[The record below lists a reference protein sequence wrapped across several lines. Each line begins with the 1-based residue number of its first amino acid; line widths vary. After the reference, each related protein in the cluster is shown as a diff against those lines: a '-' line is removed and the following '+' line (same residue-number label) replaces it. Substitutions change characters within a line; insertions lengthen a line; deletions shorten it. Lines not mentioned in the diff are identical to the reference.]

1 MMPPFPAPRSTMR
14 KLTLLCLSTVAVFLL
29 ATATLVLAGLHDRLA
44 PADVIVVPG
53 NTIAPDGRPSP
64 RLQARLDAALAQFVA
79 GRAPRI
85 VVSGA
90 TGKEGFDEAA
100 SMARYLRSRGVP
112 AGAIIEDNQGWTTDA
127 TARNTAAL
135 MRKHGWKTAMVAT
148 QYFHVPRFQLAL
160 ERAGITVSGH
170 VHAAYFEWRDLYSAP
185 RETVG
190 YAVYYLK
197 PQP

>member
-1 MMPPFPAPRSTMR
+1 MR
-14 KLTLLCLSTVAVFLL
+14 KLSLLCLSTVAVFLL
-29 ATATLVLAGLHDRLA
+29 ATAALVLAGLHDRLA

-64 RLQARLDAALAQFVA
+64 RLQARLDAALAQFTA

-90 TGKEGFDEAA
+90 TGKEGYDEAA
-100 SMARYLRSRGVP
+100 SMARYLQSRGVP
-112 AGAIIEDNQGWTTDA
+112 AGVIIEDNQGWTTEA

-148 QYFHVPRFQLAL
+148 QYFHVPRFRLAL
-160 ERAGITVSGH
+160 ERAGIAVSGQ
-170 VHAAYFEWRDLYSAP
+170 VHAPYFELRDLYSLP